1 MKTVW
6 KRALALVLTATM
18 LFAVVVTPVCAVD
31 TGAGVPAPDSNQ
43 GICICETKCAEGSVN
58 SDCPVCSAEGADLT
72 ACSGKESQPGLLQD
86 SGNPLSEAENAVCT
100 CTTKCADG
108 AVNTSCPVC
117 SGDWTQCAAA
127 AAGQESDQ
135 TPENSDPVCICTT
148 KCAEGSVNSECPVCS
163 AEGADLTACR
173 GEAADQAA
181 PAEQTVTAWEWIG
194 ADNLNEGVLPLTAA
208 GAENPVDF
216 ATVVSLL
223 PTGITATVEGSADPV
238 ELVLTWSCGDFPE
251 QATEGEYTFTAALPE
266 GYALSADAAGLTVSV
281 ILGGGTTMVGLRR
294 PQGEGIESNPY
305 NIYYKEEMF
314 WFAALVNGTLT
325 DGTEQNSAAWAKVWN
340 SIDLG
345 NEQWTPIGTK
355 EHPYTGRFTGVD
367 QYSTTISGLRIDNA
381 TSYSGL
387 FGYLGNGAEVDIF
400 TVEGTITINS
410 SDVCYVGGVAGASK
424 QGSAIMCVNSNVDI
438 QIGSGLT
445 GIAHIG
451 GILGDIYDNGTHPI
465 VNRCINGGNITVGDN
480 TKADQLGGIVG
491 YAWIG
496 DITNCANLGKVS
508 GGNQD
513 VGGIIGYCN
522 NNEIIIRNCLNGV
535 AVSGNQYVGGI
546 IGRDP
551 THQAEI
557 HWCYYIDGNDRDV
570 GNGDQK
576 RAEKVTMEQIASG
589 YVTYMLNEKKTAY
602 TFWRQT
608 LSRDAYPTLDLSH
621 SLVYEVDGKYTNDP
635 TGHVHAFSED
645 GFCECGEKQP
655 ALLMDGVYQISNAG
669 QLLWFANYI
678 NSTYTYSVNGK
689 LMNDITIPDG
699 YSWTP
704 IANAAA
710 PYTGTFDGAGHTID
724 NLVANQPGVSYMG
737 FVVSLKGTIKDL
749 TLGSSCSVTG
759 RNRTGSICGINEG
772 TITNCHNN
780 GNVTG
785 AEYVGGICGENNGIV
800 TNCDNTG
807 SVRGSSELVGGIC
820 GLSSN
825 TVSNCHNDG
834 NVTGT
839 GEYANYV
846 GGVSG
851 YNGGTITNSYNTGTV
866 RSAYESVGGVCGQNY
881 KSISNCWN
889 TGDIYAKSRAGG
901 VCGYNE
907 TGTSSATLTNCYN
920 TGDVITSSRG
930 DTGGVCAVNSNA
942 TITNC
947 YNTGAVSAA
956 STSYVGGVCGNNTNT
971 GTINNCY
978 WLDTVVC
985 DSGIYSGNAGEAT
998 AKSSEAFANG
1008 EVCYLLN
1015 GGSTSSPAWRQNVD
1029 KGTID
1034 SLPVPDSSHNVVYR
1048 TYESDC
1054 ASLAYSNT
1062 QGTDMPTSHY
1072 GYDENGFC
1080 TVCGAGEPTS
1090 KNASGAYVIRTAG
1103 NLFWFAALVN
1113 GDRDVILQ
1121 TPQDSNAK
1129 AVLANDITIPATIPY
1144 GRVWVAIAASK
1155 TFSSSATTVAD
1166 TTDISYGGT
1175 FDGQGHT
1182 ISNLSL
1188 GVNSTYK
1195 TNGIFGAVTGTI
1207 RNLGVVGVSFNNNG
1221 SYDGRFGAL
1230 CGLLLTN
1237 GTIENCF
1244 VRNSTV
1250 KSESKIAGAIA
1261 GANYG
1266 GNIVNCF
1273 EYGNTITGHSRIGHL
1288 VGDNQ
1293 NDAKTGTLIGTV
1305 TNCYSD
1311 TKLVGTQVGNATGDV
1326 KSTSQFASG
1335 EVTYLLNGANP
1346 SDTNVWRQNL
1356 DDGTVDT
1363 LPVLDSSHKVVYAKY
1378 LCNGK
1383 ISGKYSNSVT
1393 DPEHPYSEDG
1403 FCTVCGQYQPAEKN
1417 ADVYEISNA
1426 GQLFWFAALVNGDE
1440 THAEFDSQNAAASAK
1455 LMNDITIPDGYKWTS
1470 IGSQSAPYTGT
1481 FDGAN
1486 YTIDGLKIEGGSA
1499 QYQGFVSYLG
1509 AGAIQ
1514 NLTLGENG
1522 SVTGGKYT
1530 GAICGW
1536 NDAGTIT
1543 GCTNN
1548 GAVNGSGDLGG
1559 ICGHNLGTVES
1570 CTNNG
1575 KVTNSGAETVG
1586 GICGYSHTSI
1596 TGCTNDG
1603 DIDGGGQRHVGG
1615 IVGYID
1621 DSVNGVTIQDCT
1633 NSGAVNGGD
1642 RTGGICGFADAGIT
1656 GCTND
1661 GAVTG
1666 SDRDTGGVCG
1676 SANGGTIQ
1684 DCTNTG
1690 TVTGRTQNTGGV
1702 CGYANCTVTGCY
1714 NTGRVSTGKYV
1725 GGVCGYSDGSASV
1738 TDCYNTGDLTGDTY
1752 TGGVCGGNGG
1762 TIANSYNIGKTVN
1775 GVCGYNKSSQA
1786 NSITNCYYLDTSC
1799 SSSIGI
1805 GDETGSGTGSGTATA
1820 KTVDKFKSGEVAYL
1834 LNGST
1839 SQDDLVWYQN
1849 LDNGETPDDFPVLDN
1864 THGTVYCI
1872 DEYTSFYS
1880 NDPDTKVEV
1889 KDITNAEVSLSQES
1903 FTYNGLEQK
1912 PTVTVTLEGKLLT
1925 EGIYY
1930 TVTYSGES
1938 VNAGEYTVT
1947 VTGDGRYCTGTAAA
1961 KPGYTISQAVPTL
1974 EWSEGS
1980 LTLPYTGSPAE
1991 ITAPTVTLVNGETYS
2006 GTISYQ
2012 YKEQSAQDYT
2022 DGLPTDAGT
2031 YIVVASIA
2039 AQDNYTDATSSEL
2052 SLTIE
2057 KAAASGTASA
2067 VANLTYDGQ
2076 AHALVN
2082 ANAVTGGTMQYST
2095 EQNGAY
2101 STDIP
2106 TGTDAKTYTVW
2117 YKVVG
2122 DANHSDSKPASVEV
2136 TIAQLPVELTWSGTA
2151 FTYDGSAKC
2160 PTATVTNKANAE
2172 DEVTVTV
2179 TGEQTNASDDPY
2191 TAIAEGLTG
2200 AAAGNYTLTGCQ
2212 NTTQQFT
2219 IAKVKSTVTG
2229 VAVSSPAVIYDTT
2242 DFDSITLTYTG
2253 TAGTLTL
2260 DAGQTLTV
2268 GEKEYNWTFTPAD
2281 ATNYTA
2287 ATGTIQLT
2295 VVEDALAK
2303 IEVTTAPNKIAYTY
2317 GESLDLTGMVV
2328 TATYLSNKEVD
2339 VTDDVIV
2346 TPDTLDTS
2354 VTELTI
2360 AYGGKTTTQTITVS
2374 PKVVNNPTI
2383 TLSGYRFEVTGS
2395 EIKPDVLSVRDG
2407 YTVIPANEYTVE
2419 YTNNT
2424 NVGQATVT
2432 IVDVTGGNYTV
2443 NGSVTFEI
2451 TKVWAAVETAPQANT
2466 LTYTGQPQALVTAGT
2481 ATGGEMQYS
2490 LTKDGVYSTTV
2501 PAATDAGSYSVWY
2514 KVAGDSNHSDTDPV
2528 EVKVTIAKA
2537 DITNASVDLSANSFT
2552 YTGSEQKPTV
2562 TVILDG
2568 KTLNGGTDYTVNYDG
2583 DTTNA
2588 GTVTVEVNGMGNY
2601 TGAATADYV
2610 INKADQAVLSI
2621 TSTGPATYGQDYD
2634 LRTSGGSGDGAVQFF
2649 ISSETGEATI
2659 NGNILTPIKAGTV
2672 SVTAVK
2678 LADNNYN
2685 DGFSVSITITIQ
2697 KANYDGTKTA
2707 TGYVLAN
2714 YPGEVT
2720 LPAIPDGASY
2730 GTPACN
2736 DVTGMSITDNVLSYT
2751 GGSGIVKDQTYTV
2764 TVPVTGATNYLDY
2777 SITVTLTGTD
2787 KKVPTGAPTLST
2799 TTITYGQPLSAI
2811 TLSGS
2816 MLDEG
2821 KQVTGTFAWDE
2832 PTLTPDAGSFEAKWI
2847 FTPTD
2852 SGLYVSMSGY
2862 STITVNKANAVVTTA
2877 PAAVENLIY
2886 TGEPQALVSAGT
2898 ATGGEMQYSLT
2909 KDGVYSTTVPTATDA
2924 GSYSVWYKVVGDNNH
2939 IDTAPVEVKV
2949 TIGKATLTITGA
2961 ALDAKTYDGTTD
2973 ATVAS
2978 VTFDGLKGSD
2988 ALKLNTDYT
2997 ASAAFDS
3004 ANAGANKTVEVT
3016 VTLKNGNYALPGS
3029 SYTLTGQSIAKASV
3043 TISQVD
3049 VQTKTY
3055 DGTTTAV
3062 VTGVSFDGLVKG
3074 EALAMG
3080 TDYTATADFADASVG
3095 TGKAVTGKVTL
3106 LNSAAGGNYTLTK
3119 DSFSSSA
3126 DISAAPSKLDFKAD
3140 RTKPVK
3146 GQIVTF
3152 SVTPQIKGD
3161 SRSFLQRILG
3171 IGTPKV
3177 EFWVGETKLGEVKV
3191 EEGKTSTFAYDTDK
3205 GGLKLGKN
3213 TVTAKFTGSGN
3224 LEGCE
3229 ESLVIY
3235 LHDSTTSAPTGD
3247 TSNIQLWT
3255 AVLVVS
3261 VLFLTGL
3268 GAGVVFYRRKRK

>member
-1 MKTVW
+1 MPYCFKEEGRLKQKW
-6 KRALALVLTATM
+6 KRPLALLLSVAM
-18 LFAVVVTPVCAVD
+18 MFSMSGTPVYAAD
-31 TGAGVPAPDSNQ
+31 METGASAVCPHHVHDETCGYSEGTPCTHEHTDDCYTLVTQCVHEHTAECYSDGILPAEGEEKAADACTHVCSEESGCITKELNCPHVHDETCGYSEGSPCTFDPSDCELCNPTDS
-43 GICICETKCAEGSVN
+43 GEPEGPAECTCETLCTEGVGNLNCPVCTQDIAACQGEAPAECTCETLCTADSVN
-58 SDCPVCSAEGADLT
+58 PDCPVCSAEGADLT
-72 ACSGKESQPGLLQD
+72 ACAGTVEEGD
-86 SGNPLSEAENAVCT
+86 AAEET
-100 CTTKCADG
+100 
-108 AVNTSCPVC
+108 
-117 SGDWTQCAAA
+117 
-127 AAGQESDQ
+127 
-135 TPENSDPVCICTT
+135 DP
-148 KCAEGSVNSECPVCS
+148 AQN
-163 AEGADLTACR
+163 
-173 GEAADQAA
+173 

-194 ADNLNEGVLPLTAA
+194 ADNLNEGTLPLTGA
-208 GAENPVDF
+208 GEANPVDF
-216 ATVVSLL
+216 DTVVTML
-223 PTGITATVEGSADPV
+223 PTGVTATVAGSEEPA
-238 ELVLTWSCGDFPE
+238 ELALTWSCEGFPA

-655 ALLMDGVYQISNAG
+655 ALLVDGVYQISNAG

-1486 YTIDGLKIEGGSA
+1486 YTIDGLKIEGGRA
-1499 QYQGFVSYLG
+1499 QHQGFVSYLG

-1725 GGVCGYSDGSASV
+1725 GGVCGYSDANASV
-1738 TDCYNTGDLTGDTY
+1738 TNCYNTGSLSAGQY

-1762 TIANSYNIGKTVN
+1762 AIANCHNAGATDY
-1775 GVCGYNKSSQA
+1775 GVCGNNKSSDE
-1786 NSITNCYYLDTSC
+1786 NSITNCYYLDTTC
-1799 SSSIGI
+1799 SSAIG
-1805 GDETGSGTGSGTATA
+1805 GTGKGTATA
-1820 KTVDKFKSGEVAYL
+1820 KTDTAFASGEVTYL

-1839 SQDDLVWYQN
+1839 SEGDLVWYQN
-1849 LDNGETPDDFPVLDN
+1849 LDNGKEKDNVPVLDSS
-1864 THGTVYCI
+1864 HGIVYRI
-1872 DEYTSFYS
+1872 EADPVFYS
-1880 NDPDTKVEV
+1880 NDPNSQPPVIISV
-1889 KDITNAEVSLSQES
+1889 DITWGDLS
-1903 FTYNGLEQK
+1903 FTYSDGTWNPDTHEYDGEGWTVDKEGGNTVKVENNGNTAVSVSFAYNATVDGITGSFTDGETPVSAPVALPENGSSTVYLILAGKPEQNLDHAK
-1912 PTVTVTLEGKLLT
+1912 IGSVTVTIG
-1925 EGIYY
+1925 
-1930 TVTYSGES
+1930 GES
-1938 VNAGEYTVT
+1938 E
-1947 VTGDGRYCTGTAAA
+1947 
-1961 KPGYTISQAVPTL
+1961 
-1974 EWSEGS
+1974 
-1980 LTLPYTGSPAE
+1980 
-1991 ITAPTVTLVNGETYS
+1991 
-2006 GTISYQ
+2006 
-2012 YKEQSAQDYT
+2012 
-2022 DGLPTDAGT
+2022 
-2031 YIVVASIA
+2031 
-2039 AQDNYTDATSSEL
+2039 
-2052 SLTIE
+2052 
-2057 KAAASGTASA
+2057 
-2067 VANLTYDGQ
+2067 
-2076 AHALVN
+2076 
-2082 ANAVTGGTMQYST
+2082 
-2095 EQNGAY
+2095 
-2101 STDIP
+2101 
-2106 TGTDAKTYTVW
+2106 
-2117 YKVVG
+2117 
-2122 DANHSDSKPASVEV
+2122 
-2136 TIAQLPVELTWSGTA
+2136 
-2151 FTYDGSAKC
+2151 
-2160 PTATVTNKANAE
+2160 
-2172 DEVTVTV
+2172 
-2179 TGEQTNASDDPY
+2179 
-2191 TAIAEGLTG
+2191 
-2200 AAAGNYTLTGCQ
+2200 
-2212 NTTQQFT
+2212 
-2219 IAKVKSTVTG
+2219 
-2229 VAVSSPAVIYDTT
+2229 
-2242 DFDSITLTYTG
+2242 
-2253 TAGTLTL
+2253 
-2260 DAGQTLTV
+2260 
-2268 GEKEYNWTFTPAD
+2268 
-2281 ATNYTA
+2281 
-2287 ATGTIQLT
+2287 
-2295 VVEDALAK
+2295 
-2303 IEVTTAPNKIAYTY
+2303 
-2317 GESLDLTGMVV
+2317 
-2328 TATYLSNKEVD
+2328 
-2339 VTDDVIV
+2339 
-2346 TPDTLDTS
+2346 
-2354 VTELTI
+2354 
-2360 AYGGKTTTQTITVS
+2360 
-2374 PKVVNNPTI
+2374 
-2383 TLSGYRFEVTGS
+2383 
-2395 EIKPDVLSVRDG
+2395 
-2407 YTVIPANEYTVE
+2407 
-2419 YTNNT
+2419 
-2424 NVGQATVT
+2424 
-2432 IVDVTGGNYTV
+2432 
-2443 NGSVTFEI
+2443 
-2451 TKVWAAVETAPQANT
+2451 
-2466 LTYTGQPQALVTAGT
+2466 
-2481 ATGGEMQYS
+2481 
-2490 LTKDGVYSTTV
+2490 
-2501 PAATDAGSYSVWY
+2501 
-2514 KVAGDSNHSDTDPV
+2514 
-2528 EVKVTIAKA
+2528 
-2537 DITNASVDLSANSFT
+2537 
-2552 YTGSEQKPTV
+2552 
-2562 TVILDG
+2562 
-2568 KTLNGGTDYTVNYDG
+2568 
-2583 DTTNA
+2583 
-2588 GTVTVEVNGMGNY
+2588 
-2601 TGAATADYV
+2601 
-2610 INKADQAVLSI
+2610 
-2621 TSTGPATYGQDYD
+2621 
-2634 LRTSGGSGDGAVQFF
+2634 
-2649 ISSETGEATI
+2649 
-2659 NGNILTPIKAGTV
+2659 
-2672 SVTAVK
+2672 
-2678 LADNNYN
+2678 
-2685 DGFSVSITITIQ
+2685 
-2697 KANYDGTKTA
+2697 
-2707 TGYVLAN
+2707 
-2714 YPGEVT
+2714 
-2720 LPAIPDGASY
+2720 
-2730 GTPACN
+2730 
-2736 DVTGMSITDNVLSYT
+2736 
-2751 GGSGIVKDQTYTV
+2751 
-2764 TVPVTGATNYLDY
+2764 
-2777 SITVTLTGTD
+2777 
-2787 KKVPTGAPTLST
+2787 
-2799 TTITYGQPLSAI
+2799 
-2811 TLSGS
+2811 
-2816 MLDEG
+2816 
-2821 KQVTGTFAWDE
+2821 
-2832 PTLTPDAGSFEAKWI
+2832 
-2847 FTPTD
+2847 
-2852 SGLYVSMSGY
+2852 
-2862 STITVNKANAVVTTA
+2862 
-2877 PAAVENLIY
+2877 
-2886 TGEPQALVSAGT
+2886 
-2898 ATGGEMQYSLT
+2898 
-2909 KDGVYSTTVPTATDA
+2909 
-2924 GSYSVWYKVVGDNNH
+2924 
-2939 IDTAPVEVKV
+2939 
-2949 TIGKATLTITGA
+2949 
-2961 ALDAKTYDGTTD
+2961 
-2973 ATVAS
+2973 
-2978 VTFDGLKGSD
+2978 
-2988 ALKLNTDYT
+2988 
-2997 ASAAFDS
+2997 
-3004 ANAGANKTVEVT
+3004 
-3016 VTLKNGNYALPGS
+3016 
-3029 SYTLTGQSIAKASV
+3029 
-3043 TISQVD
+3043 
-3049 VQTKTY
+3049 
-3055 DGTTTAV
+3055 
-3062 VTGVSFDGLVKG
+3062 
-3074 EALAMG
+3074 
-3080 TDYTATADFADASVG
+3080 
-3095 TGKAVTGKVTL
+3095 
-3106 LNSAAGGNYTLTK
+3106 
-3119 DSFSSSA
+3119 
-3126 DISAAPSKLDFKAD
+3126 
-3140 RTKPVK
+3140 
-3146 GQIVTF
+3146 
-3152 SVTPQIKGD
+3152 
-3161 SRSFLQRILG
+3161 
-3171 IGTPKV
+3171 
-3177 EFWVGETKLGEVKV
+3177 
-3191 EEGKTSTFAYDTDK
+3191 
-3205 GGLKLGKN
+3205 
-3213 TVTAKFTGSGN
+3213 
-3224 LEGCE
+3224 
-3229 ESLVIY
+3229 
-3235 LHDSTTSAPTGD
+3235 
-3247 TSNIQLWT
+3247 
-3255 AVLVVS
+3255 
-3261 VLFLTGL
+3261 
-3268 GAGVVFYRRKRK
+3268 